1 MLKHFSPLK
10 YIKARKLASGYSD
23 EMIWVTDEKGKIMH
37 ATSSTLTSLGYSSKK
52 LRGCNMSSY
61 IHQEDI
67 SNINDLFKSAF
78 SNSNAL
84 KKICFISKNKKLQAF
99 IVDSRH
105 LKKES
110 LLVHIIK
117 KPCSYQSELDLLEIK
132 HDTSRF
138 LLKNMTDAVIV
149 LNNKGNLVYAHGL
162 QELLGYNEKEVIGT
176 TAFAPVHPDDMEKT
190 KKVFEDYIQNGEL
203 NTNRLDYRLLNSK
216 GEYVWVEGSFKVIE
230 DIKTREKLVLNNIR
244 DISKRKKMEKQI
256 KEDNQTKD
264 KLFSIIAHDLRSPLS
279 NISGFAHLLKENYKT
294 DPEEKTLQNINLIY
308 ESNKQV
314 IELVDNLLN
323 WARMQTN
330 RINVNKE
337 NINLNQLIKSI
348 LPYYKELIEKK
359 SLFVDLQFSNQIN
372 VYADPN
378 MIKTVLRNLI
388 SNAIKFSQQGGTI
401 TIKNK
406 KTRDAF
412 ECIFIEDQGVGLSEE
427 QIQKIMDDSDFSTT
441 KGTGKE
447 EGSGLGLN
455 ITREFVIKNGGTIEF
470 QTNKD
475 NGTSVKVCLPKAKK
489 Q

>member
-1 MLKHFSPLK
+1 MIKHIFPTK
-10 YIKARKLASGYSD
+10 YVKARKLASAYLD
-23 EMIWVTDEKGKIMH
+23 EMIWVTDEKGKVIH
-37 ATSSTLTSLGYSSKK
+37 ATGSTLNILGYSTKK
-52 LRGCNMSSY
+52 LRGCNISSY

-67 SNINDLFKSAF
+67 SKINDLFKTALSG
-78 SNSNAL
+78 SKAL
-84 KKICFISKNKKLQAF
+84 KKIWFISKNKKLQPF
-99 IVDSRH
+99 MVDTRI

-117 KPCSYQSELDLLEIK
+117 KPCSHQSELDFLEIK

-162 QELLGYNEKEVIGT
+162 KKMLGYKEEEVVGS
-176 TAFAPVHPDDMEKT
+176 TAFAPVHPDDMKKT
-190 KKVFEDYIQNGEL
+190 KEVFEDYIQNREL
-203 NTNRLDYRLLNSK
+203 KINRLDYRLLNSK
-216 GEYVWVEGSFKVIE
+216 GEYVWVEGNFKVIE
-230 DIKTREKLVLNNIR
+230 DIETREKLVLNNIR
-244 DISKRKKMEKQI
+244 DISIRKKMEKQI

-264 KLFSIIAHDLRSPLS
+264 KLFSIIAHDLKSPLS
-279 NISGFAHLLKENYKT
+279 NISGFTYLLKENYKT
-294 DPEEKTLQNINLIY
+294 DPEEKILQHINLIY

-314 IELVDNLLN
+314 LELVDKLLN

-330 RINVNKE
+330 RIKVNKE
-337 NINLNQLIKSI
+337 NIDLNQIVKTI
-348 LPYYKELIEKK
+348 LPYYKEITEKK
-359 SLFVDLQFSNQIN
+359 SLLVDLQFSNQIN

-378 MIKTVLRNLI
+378 MLKTVLRNLI
-388 SNAIKFSQQGGTI
+388 SNAIKFSYQGGAI

-427 QIQKIMDDSDFSTT
+427 QIQKIMDDSDFTTT

-470 QTNKD
+470 GTNKD
-475 NGTSVKVCLPKAKK
+475 NGTTVKVCLPKIKK
-489 Q
+489 E